1 MIRALLTLA
10 VVGFVGV
17 IAISLIF
24 ALLTPLVLWAVKIAV
39 MLLIGYFI
47 LKLISPK
54 TADEVR
60 SKIRRVK

>member
-1 MIRALLTLA
+1 MIRALITLA
-10 VVGFVGV
+10 VVGFAGI
-17 IAISLIF
+17 IAISLLF
-24 ALLTPLVLWAVKIAV
+24 SLLTPLVLWAVKIAV
-39 MLLIGYFI
+39 MLVLGYFI

>member
-1 MIRALLTLA
+1 MIRALITLA
-10 VVGFVGV
+10 VVGFAGV

-24 ALLTPLVLWAVKIAV
+24 SLLTPLVLWAVKIAV
-39 MLLIGYFI
+39 MLLVGYFI

-54 TADEVR
+54 TADDVR

>member
-1 MIRALLTLA
+1 MIRALITLA
-10 VVGFVGV
+10 VVGFAGV

-24 ALLTPLVLWAVKIAV
+24 SLLTPLVLWAVKIAV
-39 MLLIGYFI
+39 MLLVGYFI

>member
-1 MIRALLTLA
+1 MIRALITLA
-10 VVGFVGV
+10 VVGFAGV

-24 ALLTPLVLWAVKIAV
+24 SLLTPLVLWAVKIAV
-39 MLLIGYFI
+39 MLLVGYLI

>member
-1 MIRALLTLA
+1 MIRALLILA
-10 VVGFVGV
+10 VVGFAGIV
-17 IAISLIF
+17 AISLIF
-24 ALLTPLVLWAVKIAV
+24 SLLTPLVLWAVKIAV
-39 MLLIGYFI
+39 MLLVGYFI

>member
-1 MIRALLTLA
+1 MIRALITLA
-10 VVGFVGV
+10 AVGFAGV

-24 ALLTPLVLWAVKIAV
+24 SLLTPLVLWAVKIAV
-39 MLLIGYFI
+39 MLLVGYFI

>member
-1 MIRALLTLA
+1 MIRALITLA
-10 VVGFVGV
+10 VIGFAGV

-24 ALLTPLVLWAVKIAV
+24 SLLTPLVLWAVKIAV
-39 MLLIGYFI
+39 MLLVGYFI

-54 TADEVR
+54 TADDVR